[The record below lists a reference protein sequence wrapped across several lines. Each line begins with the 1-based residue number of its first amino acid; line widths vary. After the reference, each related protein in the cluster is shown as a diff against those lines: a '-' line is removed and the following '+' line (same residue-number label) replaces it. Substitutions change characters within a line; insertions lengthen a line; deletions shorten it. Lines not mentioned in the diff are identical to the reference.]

1 MFLEESTD
9 ALPLAEVF
17 WLISHRQDWQDD
29 KCTTNTWGEGGG
41 GRDGHA
47 WNWMSH
53 NCFVITQLV
62 RQLRKNLRNAP
73 TK

>member
-41 GRDGHA
+41 GPWWARLEL
-47 WNWMSH
+47 NE
-53 NCFVITQLV
+53 
-62 RQLRKNLRNAP
+62 P
-73 TK
+73 

>member
-9 ALPLAEVF
+9 ALPPAEVF

-41 GRDGHA
+41 AVMGTLGIEWA
-47 WNWMSH
+47 IIVLLSPN
-53 NCFVITQLV
+53 
-62 RQLRKNLRNAP
+62 
-73 TK
+73 